1 MRTIR
6 EVVVA
11 AVQLM
16 KERTT
21 LLSEKWTGV
30 VISIPNVVMVNRMS
44 NGFVCHTFW
53 ILMICV

>member
-30 VISIPNVVMVNRMS
+30 VISIPNVVMVNGMS